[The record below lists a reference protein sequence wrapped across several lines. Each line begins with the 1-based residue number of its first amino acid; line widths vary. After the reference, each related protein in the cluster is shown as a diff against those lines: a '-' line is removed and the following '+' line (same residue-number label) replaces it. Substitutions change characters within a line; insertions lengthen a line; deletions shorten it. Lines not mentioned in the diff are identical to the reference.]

1 MTISRSTARPRRE
14 KRPNW
19 QGRALQCIL
28 AAAVIAA
35 GALALDTSELRRAV
49 DLWADIHL
57 LFGALLLSFV
67 VARFHFSMT
76 PTALSSSN
84 ETHGRY
90 RQMKRVLY
98 LLLYS
103 AIAIRQVISVVAY
116 YSYGQ
121 AIDFD
126 FADFHPSGHHYFG
139 FDPQSD
145 GHAFAACGV
154 LALAA
159 IRLLMFTYPSVQ
171 EASLLM
177 PADTE
182 IDRAPSLTTL
192 SPGST

>member
-1 MTISRSTARPRRE
+1 MTSSRSPACPRCE
-14 KRPNW
+14 KRTNW

-28 AAAVIAA
+28 AAAVIAT
-35 GALALDTSELRRAV
+35 GALALDTSELRQTV

-57 LFGALLLSFV
+57 LFGALLLGFV

-76 PTALSSSN
+76 PKSLSSSS
-84 ETHGRY
+84 ETYTRY

-116 YSYGQ
+116 YSYGK
-121 AIDFD
+121 AVDFD
-126 FADFHPSGHHYFG
+126 FANFHPSGHHYFG

-145 GHAFAACGV
+145 GHAFVACGV
-154 LALAA
+154 LALVA

-171 EASLLM
+171 EASHLM

-182 IDRAPSLTTL
+182 IGREPPLTTL